1 VRRGLGFAPAI
12 REGLTACPDCGLL
25 LRDPPLAPGQ
35 RLLCPRCRARLRRRG
50 AFGAE
55 AALPLVL
62 AALFLL
68 PFAFFSPLID
78 LRLYGQTA
86 QASLVSGPERLEQYG
101 FTPLGWA
108 VLLTASLLPS
118 LRLTALGFSLFG
130 LGRHHPPFHV
140 MRPLL
145 RLAQRL
151 RPWGMVEVYL
161 LGFFVAYSKLIDLA
175 RVHVDR
181 AAYILGAVMLCLV
194 LIDDVIDYPALWRRF
209 PLTLGRGKPGER
221 QVLLACT
228 LCGTVSEGEEG
239 MACPRCGARLYR
251 RKPQSLSLTA
261 IFGLSAAFLYIPA
274 NLLPIMT
281 VDYYGVGVPRTILA
295 GVRELIAAGMWP
307 LALLVFFASILVPVL
322 KLVGL
327 FLLLFSV
334 RSRSA
339 RRLLDRT
346 RLYRLIEEVGRWSM
360 IDVFM
365 LSSLVGLVQ
374 IGLLASVIPGAGAL
388 AFAAVVILTMLAS
401 ASFDP
406 RLMWDAARLGR
417 KRG

>member
-1 VRRGLGFAPAI
+1 MRAAAGFAPAV

-25 LRDPPLAPGQ
+25 LRERPLAPGQ
-35 RLLCPRCRARLRRRG
+35 RLVCPRCRARLRRRG
-50 AFGAE
+50 VFGTE
-55 AALPLVL
+55 AAFPLVI
-62 AALFLL
+62 AALLLL
-68 PFAFFSPLID
+68 PFAFLSPLID

-86 QASLVSGPERLEQYG
+86 TASLVSGPERLRQYG
-101 FTPLGWA
+101 FTPLGWLI
-108 VLLTASLLPS
+108 LLTASLLPS
-118 LRLTALGFSLFG
+118 LRLASLGFCLFG
-130 LGRHHPPFHV
+130 LGRRHPPFHL
-140 MRPLL
+140 MRPFL

-151 RPWGMVEVYL
+151 RPWGMIEVYL
-161 LGFFVAYSKLIDLA
+161 LGFFVAYSKLVDLA

-209 PLTLGRGKPGER
+209 PLTLGRSAGGR
-221 QVLLACT
+221 RVLLACS
-228 LCGTVSEGEEG
+228 LCDTVSEGAEG

-261 IFGLSAAFLYIPA
+261 IFGLSAAFLYVPA

-327 FLLLFSV
+327 FLLLLSV
-334 RSRSA
+334 GRRSR

-346 RLYRLIEEVGRWSM
+346 RLYRLIDEVGRWSM

-365 LSSLVGLVQ
+365 LSILVGLVQ
-374 IGLLASVIPGAGAL
+374 LGLLASVIPGAGAL

-401 ASFDP
+401 TSFDP
-406 RLMWDAARLGR
+406 RLMWDAARAAREG
-417 KRG
+417 G

>member
-1 VRRGLGFAPAI
+1 V
-12 REGLTACPDCGLL
+12 REGITACPDCGLL
-25 LRDPPLAPGQ
+25 LREARLAPGQ
-35 RLLCPRCRARLRRRG
+35 RLRCPRCRARLRHHG

-55 AALPLVL
+55 AALPLVI
-62 AALFLL
+62 AALLLL
-68 PFAFFSPLID
+68 PFAILSPLID

-86 QASLVSGPERLEQYG
+86 RASLLSGPERLDQYG
-101 FTPLGWA
+101 FGPLGW
-108 VLLTASLLPS
+108 VILLTASLLPL
-118 LRLTALGFSLFG
+118 LRLVALGVSLFA
-130 LGRHHPPFHV
+130 LRRPRPPFHLL
-140 MRPLL
+140 RPLL
-145 RLAQRL
+145 RLAERL
-151 RPWGMVEVYL
+151 RPWGMIEVYL
-161 LGFFVAYSKLIDLA
+161 LGFFVAYSKLVDLA

-209 PLTLGRGKPGER
+209 PLTLGRREAHPETPR
-221 QVLLACT
+221 HLLACT
-228 LCGTVSEGEEG
+228 LCGTVSEGRDG

-334 RSRSA
+334 GRRWR

-346 RLYRLIEEVGRWSM
+346 RLYRLIDEVGRWSM
-360 IDVFM
+360 IDIFM
-365 LSSLVGLVQ
+365 LSILVGLVQ
-374 IGLLASVIPGAGAL
+374 LGLLASVIPGPGAL
-388 AFAAVVILTMLAS
+388 AFAAVVLLTMFAS
-401 ASFDP
+401 TSFDP
-406 RLMWDAARLGR
+406 RLMWDAALLGR
-417 KRG
+417 QRRREGRS